1 MEHQKLHFIGIGGIG
16 MSGIARIML
25 DMGYQISGSD
35 MVESALVTELRK
47 KGAVININHH
57 EDNLPP
63 DCEAVVYSSA
73 VKKDNPEMIAAQK
86 RELPIYKRAEMLAFL
101 MQKRISVGVAGAHG
115 KTTTSAMI
123 SLMLEETGND
133 PTIIIGGTLPQIN
146 NNAKSGSGNMLIAEA
161 DESDGTFL
169 LLKPKIAVITNIE
182 SDHLDFYPSLVEI
195 KEAFLEYLEN
205 LPEDGFAIVN
215 MDCPN
220 TFDLIKKVNKKYI
233 SYGFNNEADYV
244 AKNLGHNDHGAYAD
258 IYEKGKMLGCLELNV
273 FGNHN
278 ISNALAAIALG
289 RYLEI
294 PFSDIKKAL
303 ACFTGTG
310 RRFEYL
316 GEKKNNIRVFDD
328 YAHHPTEIEATL
340 KAARDRCPK
349 RLVCVFQPHRYS
361 RTQAMYKEFAKALTN
376 SDLVIINEIYPAFEK
391 PIPGVSA
398 TLIMEAAKS
407 FGYDNIFYAG
417 TQEEVLDLL
426 DELTEEEDLLLI
438 MGAGNIRSTGEKFLE
453 K

>member
-1 MEHQKLHFIGIGGIG
+1 MEHRKLHFIGIGGIG

-35 MVESALVTELRK
+35 MVDSALVAELRK
-47 KGAVININHH
+47 KGAVIHINHN
-57 EDNLPP
+57 EDNLPL
-63 DCEAVVYSSA
+63 DSEAVVYSSA
-73 VKKDNPEMIAAQK
+73 VKDDNPEMVAAQK
-86 RELPIYKRAEMLAFL
+86 RNIPIYKRAEMLAFL
-101 MQKRISVGVAGAHG
+101 MAKRISVGVAGAHG

-133 PTIIIGGTLPQIN
+133 PTIIIGGTLPQIR
-146 NNAKSGSGNMLIAEA
+146 NNAKSGNGQMLIAEA

-169 LLKPKIAVITNIE
+169 LLKPMIAVITNIE

-195 KEAFLEYLEN
+195 KEAFKKYLEN
-205 LPEDGFAIVN
+205 LPADGFAIVN
-215 MDCPN
+215 NDCPN
-220 TFDLIKKVNKKYI
+220 TRDLITKVDKNYI
-233 SYGFNNEADYV
+233 TYGVIEDADYA
-244 AKNLGHNDHGAYAD
+244 AKGLGHNEYGAYAD
-258 IYEKGKMLGCLELNV
+258 IYEKGKLLGCLKLNI
-273 FGNHN
+273 FGDHN

-289 RYLEI
+289 RHLDI
-294 PFSDIKKAL
+294 PFSQIKEAL

-316 GEKKNNIRVFDD
+316 GQKNKNIKVFDD
-328 YAHHPTEIEATL
+328 YAHHPTEIAATL

-361 RTQAMYKEFAKALTN
+361 RTQAMYKEFAEALTN

-398 TLIMEAAKS
+398 TLIMEAVKS
-407 FGYDNIFYAG
+407 LGYENIFYAG
-417 TQEEVLDLL
+417 TQEEVLHLL
-426 DELTEEEDLLLI
+426 DKLTEADDLLLI
-438 MGAGNIRSTGEKFLE
+438 MGAGNIRSAGEKFL
-453 K
+453 KA